1 MVRSP
6 GGFLANCCLVSKSLR
21 ESFIVNKEGSAD
33 GRTSGNRVPREH
45 SRAEI
50 ASDGVKE
57 PFLYNPRSKAVEA
70 GKVRKIK
77 RVSLMTDGDCCNRA
91 DRYLCDIAESHGLR
105 SGDCRLFTRVGYH

>member
-1 MVRSP
+1 
-6 GGFLANCCLVSKSLR
+6 VSI
-21 ESFIVNKEGSAD
+21 SFEIKGMAD

-70 GKVRKIK
+70 GKVSQSR
-77 RVSLMTDGDCCNRA
+77 RTSLMIDGDCCERT
-91 DRYLCDIAESHGLR
+91 D
-105 SGDCRLFTRVGYH
+105 

>member
-1 MVRSP
+1 LVRSL
-6 GGFLANCCLVSKSLR
+6 GGFLGNYFLVLKSLR
-21 ESFIVNKEGSAD
+21 EFLIIQIHNRAN

-70 GKVRKIK
+70 GKACQMKGVL
-77 RVSLMTDGDCCNRA
+77 LMSDGDCC
-91 DRYLCDIAESHGLR
+91 E
-105 SGDCRLFTRVGYH
+105 

>member
-1 MVRSP
+1 MVRSH
-6 GGFLANCCLVSKSLR
+6 GGFLGNCYLVLKSLR
-21 ESFIVNKEGSAD
+21 EFLIIQIHDRAD

-70 GKVRKIK
+70 GKVCAIM
-77 RVSLMTDGDCCNRA
+77 RV
-91 DRYLCDIAESHGLR
+91 
-105 SGDCRLFTRVGYH
+105 

>member
-1 MVRSP
+1 LR
-6 GGFLANCCLVSKSLR
+6 SLR
-21 ESFIVNKEGSAD
+21 ESFITRKEAMAD

-70 GKVRKIK
+70 GKVCATM
-77 RVSLMTDGDCCNRA
+77 RV
-91 DRYLCDIAESHGLR
+91 
-105 SGDCRLFTRVGYH
+105 

>member
-1 MVRSP
+1 
-6 GGFLANCCLVSKSLR
+6 LLR
-21 ESFIVNKEGSAD
+21 KSFITSQKVGAD

-70 GKVRKIK
+70 GKVCAIM
-77 RVSLMTDGDCCNRA
+77 RVLLMTDGCC
-91 DRYLCDIAESHGLR
+91 CK
-105 SGDCRLFTRVGYH
+105 

>member
-1 MVRSP
+1 MGRSP
-6 GGFLANCCLVSKSLR
+6 GGYLGNYSLALKSLR
-21 ESFIVNKEGSAD
+21 EFLIVQKHDRAD

-70 GKVRKIK
+70 GKVNPIIERA
-77 RVSLMTDGDCCNRA
+77 LMIDGDCC
-91 DRYLCDIAESHGLR
+91 E
-105 SGDCRLFTRVGYH
+105 